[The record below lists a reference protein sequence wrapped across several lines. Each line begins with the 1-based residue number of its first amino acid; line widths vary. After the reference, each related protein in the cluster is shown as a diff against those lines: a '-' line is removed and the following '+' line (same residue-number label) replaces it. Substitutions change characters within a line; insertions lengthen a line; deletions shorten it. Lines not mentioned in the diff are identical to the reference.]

1 MERIISEQD
10 RIRRAE
16 EIAGRRRGTISAR
29 DINVEHTKKKMPM
42 LTKVFIQTVASICIF
57 GLAYFL
63 TQNNY
68 PFMDSVRSVLSADI
82 NIGQIYNELNN
93 SFKSVSNWYNGLVG
107 GIGENKQDD
116 ANEADN
122 TNAQENNIENTN
134 EIEGVNNVGDEANG
148 TDGANNGEDEA
159 NGTNTSETEN
169 VNNEETNSSDAGG
182 IGGSDE
188 NITLSQNE
196 QDIAYIKEN
205 ASIIVPVYGTVTSGY
220 GPRTPTDII
229 SANHAGLDIGAN
241 EGTEII
247 AAMEGTVELVSSYGD
262 YGNHVK
268 ITNGEISTM
277 YAHCKDIYVNQGDY
291 ISQGQ
296 VIATVGNTG
305 RTTGPHLHF
314 EIARSG
320 RTVDPQAIIQI

>member
-29 DINVEHTKKKMPM
+29 DINVERSKKKMPM
-42 LTKVFIQTVASICIF
+42 LTKVFIQTVASMCIF
-57 GLAYFL
+57 GLAYFMS
-63 TQNNY
+63 QNNY
-68 PFMDSVRSVLSADI
+68 PFMDSVRIVLSADV
-82 NIGQIYNELNN
+82 NIGQIYNELSN
-93 SFKSVSNWYNGLVG
+93 SFKSVTDWYNGLVADA
-107 GIGENKQDD
+107 EQNEQDI
-116 ANEADN
+116 A
-122 TNAQENNIENTN
+122 NNIDNQNVQGEASEKTSNETGNVISEEGTTN
-134 EIEGVNNVGDEANG
+134 EIGIATSVEGVTA
-148 TDGANNGEDEA
+148 
-159 NGTNTSETEN
+159 ET
-169 VNNEETNSSDAGG
+169 GG

-188 NITLSQNE
+188 NITLSQDE

-205 ASIIVPVYGTVTSGY
+205 VSIIVPVYGTVTSGY

-241 EGTEII
+241 EGKEIV

-268 ITNGEISTM
+268 ITNGEVSTM

>member
-29 DINVEHTKKKMPM
+29 DINVERSKKKMPM
-42 LTKVFIQTVASICIF
+42 LTKVFIQTVASMCIF
-57 GLAYFL
+57 GLAYFMS
-63 TQNNY
+63 QNNY
-68 PFMDSVRSVLSADI
+68 PFMDSVRIVLSADV
-82 NIGQIYNELNN
+82 NIGQIYNGLSN
-93 SFKSVSNWYNGLVG
+93 SFKSVTDWYNGLVADEG
-107 GIGENKQDD
+107 QNEQDIANNMDNQNVQGEASGETSNETGNVISEEGI
-116 ANEADN
+116 
-122 TNAQENNIENTN
+122 TN
-134 EIEGVNNVGDEANG
+134 EIRNATSEEGVTA
-148 TDGANNGEDEA
+148 
-159 NGTNTSETEN
+159 ET
-169 VNNEETNSSDAGG
+169 GG

-188 NITLSQNE
+188 NITLSQDE

-205 ASIIVPVYGTVTSGY
+205 VSIIVPVYGTVTSGY

-241 EGTEII
+241 EGTEIV

-268 ITNGEISTM
+268 ITNGEVSTM

>member
-16 EIAGRRRGTISAR
+16 EIANRRRGTISAR

-93 SFKSVSNWYNGLVG
+93 SFKSVSDWYNGLVG
-107 GIGENKQDD
+107 GIGENEQDD

-122 TNAQENNIENTN
+122 TNAQENNIEN
-134 EIEGVNNVGDEANG
+134 ANG

-188 NITLSQNE
+188 NITLSQDE

>member
-29 DINVEHTKKKMPM
+29 DINVERSKKKMPM
-42 LTKVFIQTVASICIF
+42 LTKVFIQTVASMCIF
-57 GLAYFL
+57 GLAYFMSH
-63 TQNNY
+63 NNY
-68 PFMDSVRSVLSADI
+68 PFMDSVRSVLSADV
-82 NIGQIYNELNN
+82 NIGQIYNELSN
-93 SFKSVSNWYNGLVG
+93 SFKSVTDWYNGLVVDSEQNEQN
-107 GIGENKQDD
+107 IANNTDSQNVQGETSGETS
-116 ANEADN
+116 NE
-122 TNAQENNIENTN
+122 TGNAILQEGTTN
-134 EIEGVNNVGDEANG
+134 EIGNATPEEGVTAK
-148 TDGANNGEDEA
+148 T
-159 NGTNTSETEN
+159 
-169 VNNEETNSSDAGG
+169 GG
-182 IGGSDE
+182 IGGTDE
-188 NITLSQNE
+188 NITLSQDE

-205 ASIIVPVYGTVTSGY
+205 VSIIVPVYGTVTSGY

-241 EGTEII
+241 EGTEIV
-247 AAMEGTVELVSSYGD
+247 AAMEGTVEFVSSYGD

-268 ITNGEISTM
+268 ITNGEVSTM
-277 YAHCKDIYVNQGDY
+277 YAHCRDIYVNQGDY

-296 VIATVGNTG
+296 LIATVGNTG

-320 RTVDPQAIIQI
+320 RTVDPQKIIQI

>member
-29 DINVEHTKKKMPM
+29 DINVEHTKKKMTL
-42 LTKVFIQTVASICIF
+42 LTKVFIQTIVSMCIF
-57 GLAYFL
+57 GIAYFL
-63 TQNNY
+63 VQHNN
-68 PFMDSVRSVLSADI
+68 PAIESIRNILGKDA
-82 NIGQIYNELNN
+82 NIGQIYNEFNN
-93 SFKSVSNWYNGLVG
+93 KFQSLSTWYSRYINN
-107 GIGENKQDD
+107 ENNINQ
-116 ANEADN
+116 NS
-122 TNAQENNIENTN
+122 QENNQEENINEVNQIENVLN
-134 EIEGVNNVGDEANG
+134 ENSIDSNIVNSNV
-148 TDGANNGEDEA
+148 
-159 NGTNTSETEN
+159 
-169 VNNEETNSSDAGG
+169 VG

-188 NITLSQNE
+188 NINLSQDE

-205 ASIIVPVYGTVTSGY
+205 ASIIVPVSGTLTSGY

-229 SANHAGLDIGAN
+229 SANHAGIDIGAN

-247 AAMEGTVELVSSYGD
+247 CAMEGTVELVSGYGD

-277 YAHCKDIYVNQGDY
+277 YAHCQNIYVNQGDY
-291 ISQGQ
+291 VSQGQ

-314 EIARSG
+314 EISRQG
-320 RTVDPQAIIQI
+320 RTVNPQSIIEI

>member
-16 EIAGRRRGTISAR
+16 EIAGRRKGTISAR
-29 DINVEHTKKKMPM
+29 DINVERSKKKMPM
-42 LTKVFIQTVASICIF
+42 LTKVFIQTVASMCIF
-57 GLAYFL
+57 GLAYFMSH
-63 TQNNY
+63 NNY
-68 PFMDSVRSVLSADI
+68 PFMDSVRSVLSADV
-82 NIGQIYNELNN
+82 NIGQIYNELSN
-93 SFKSVSNWYNGLVG
+93 SFKSVTDWYNGLVVDSEQNEQN
-107 GIGENKQDD
+107 IANNTDSQNVQGETSGETSNETGN
-116 ANEADN
+116 AILEEGVTNEAG
-122 TNAQENNIENTN
+122 NATPE
-134 EIEGVNNVGDEANG
+134 EGVTAK
-148 TDGANNGEDEA
+148 T
-159 NGTNTSETEN
+159 
-169 VNNEETNSSDAGG
+169 GG

-188 NITLSQNE
+188 NITLSQDE

-205 ASIIVPVYGTVTSGY
+205 VSIIVPVYGMVTSGY

-241 EGTEII
+241 EGTEIV
-247 AAMEGTVELVSSYGD
+247 AAMEGTVEFVSSYGD

-268 ITNGEISTM
+268 ITNGEVSTM
-277 YAHCKDIYVNQGDY
+277 YAHCRDIYVNQGDY

-296 VIATVGNTG
+296 LIATVGNTG

-320 RTVDPQAIIQI
+320 RTVDPQKIIQI

>member
-29 DINVEHTKKKMPM
+29 DINVERSKKKMPM
-42 LTKVFIQTVASICIF
+42 LTKVFIQTVASMCIF
-57 GLAYFL
+57 GLAYFMS
-63 TQNNY
+63 QNNY
-68 PFMDSVRSVLSADI
+68 PFMDSVRIVLSADV
-82 NIGQIYNELNN
+82 NIGQIYNGLSN
-93 SFKSVSNWYNGLVG
+93 SFKSVTDWYNGLVADEG
-107 GIGENKQDD
+107 QNEQDITNNIDNQNVQGEASGET
-116 ANEADN
+116 ANE
-122 TNAQENNIENTN
+122 TGNAISEEGTTN
-134 EIEGVNNVGDEANG
+134 EIGNATSEEGVTA
-148 TDGANNGEDEA
+148 
-159 NGTNTSETEN
+159 ET
-169 VNNEETNSSDAGG
+169 GG

-188 NITLSQNE
+188 NITLSQDE

-205 ASIIVPVYGTVTSGY
+205 VSIIVPVYGTVTSGY

-241 EGTEII
+241 EGTEIV

-268 ITNGEISTM
+268 ITNGEVSTM

>member
-1 MERIISEQD
+1 MQGKKSMERIISEQD

-16 EIAGRRRGTISAR
+16 EIANRRRGTISAR

-116 ANEADN
+116 VNEADN
-122 TNAQENNIENTN
+122 TNAQENNIEN
-134 EIEGVNNVGDEANG
+134 ANG

-159 NGTNTSETEN
+159 NVTNTSETEN

-188 NITLSQNE
+188 NITLSQDE

-305 RTTGPHLHF
+305 TTTGPHLHF

>member
-16 EIAGRRRGTISAR
+16 EIAGRRKGTISAR
-29 DINVEHTKKKMPM
+29 DINVERSKKKMPM
-42 LTKVFIQTVASICIF
+42 LTKVFIQTVASMCIF
-57 GLAYFL
+57 GLAYFMS
-63 TQNNY
+63 QNNY
-68 PFMDSVRSVLSADI
+68 PFMDSVRSVLSADV
-82 NIGQIYNELNN
+82 NIGQIYNELSN
-93 SFKSVSNWYNGLVG
+93 SFKSVTDWYNGLVADVG
-107 GIGENKQDD
+107 QNEQDIANNMDNQNVQGE
-116 ANEADN
+116 ASGETSNE
-122 TNAQENNIENTN
+122 TGNAILEEGTTN
-134 EIEGVNNVGDEANG
+134 EIGNATSEEGVTDE
-148 TDGANNGEDEA
+148 T
-159 NGTNTSETEN
+159 
-169 VNNEETNSSDAGG
+169 GG

-188 NITLSQNE
+188 NITLSQDE

-205 ASIIVPVYGTVTSGY
+205 VSMIVPVYGTVTSGY
-220 GPRTPTDII
+220 GPRTPTEII

-241 EGTEII
+241 EGTEIV
-247 AAMEGTVELVSSYGD
+247 ASMEGTVELVSSYGY

-268 ITNGEISTM
+268 ITNGEVSTM

>member
-1 MERIISEQD
+1 MQGKKSMERIISEQD

-16 EIAGRRRGTISAR
+16 EIANRRRGTISAR

-116 ANEADN
+116 VNEADN
-122 TNAQENNIENTN
+122 TNSQENNIEN
-134 EIEGVNNVGDEANG
+134 ANG

-159 NGTNTSETEN
+159 NVTNTSETEN

-188 NITLSQNE
+188 NITLSQDE

>member
-29 DINVEHTKKKMPM
+29 DINVERSKKKMPM
-42 LTKVFIQTVASICIF
+42 LTKVFIQTVASMCIF
-57 GLAYFL
+57 GLAYFMS
-63 TQNNY
+63 QNNY
-68 PFMDSVRSVLSADI
+68 PFMDSVRIVLSADV
-82 NIGQIYNELNN
+82 NIGQIYNELSN
-93 SFKSVSNWYNGLVG
+93 SFKSVTDWYNGLVADAEQNEQD
-107 GIGENKQDD
+107 IANNIDNQNVQGEASEKT
-116 ANEADN
+116 ANETGN
-122 TNAQENNIENTN
+122 VISEEGTTN
-134 EIEGVNNVGDEANG
+134 EIGNATLEEGVTA
-148 TDGANNGEDEA
+148 
-159 NGTNTSETEN
+159 ET
-169 VNNEETNSSDAGG
+169 GG

-188 NITLSQNE
+188 NITLSQDE

-205 ASIIVPVYGTVTSGY
+205 VSIIVPVYGTVTSGY

-241 EGTEII
+241 EGTEIV

-268 ITNGEISTM
+268 ITNGEVSTM

-314 EIARSG
+314 EIARNG

>member
-29 DINVEHTKKKMPM
+29 DINVERSKKKMPM
-42 LTKVFIQTVASICIF
+42 LTKVFIQTVASMCIF
-57 GLAYFL
+57 GFAYFMS
-63 TQNNY
+63 QNNY
-68 PFMDSVRSVLSADI
+68 PFMDSVRSMLSADV
-82 NIGQIYNELNN
+82 NIGQIYNDLSN
-93 SFKSVSNWYNGLVG
+93 SFKSVTDWYNGLVADVG
-107 GIGENKQDD
+107 QNEQDIANNMDNQNVQGE
-116 ANEADN
+116 ASGETSNE
-122 TNAQENNIENTN
+122 TENAILEEGTTN
-134 EIEGVNNVGDEANG
+134 EIGNATSEEGVTDE
-148 TDGANNGEDEA
+148 T
-159 NGTNTSETEN
+159 
-169 VNNEETNSSDAGG
+169 GG

-188 NITLSQNE
+188 NITLSQDE

-205 ASIIVPVYGTVTSGY
+205 VSMIVPVYGTVTSGY
-220 GPRTPTDII
+220 GPRTPTEII

-241 EGTEII
+241 EGTEIV
-247 AAMEGTVELVSSYGD
+247 ASMEGTVELVSSYGD

-268 ITNGEISTM
+268 ITNGEVSTM

-320 RTVDPQAIIQI
+320 RTVDPQKIIQI

>member
-29 DINVEHTKKKMPM
+29 DINVERSKKKMPM
-42 LTKVFIQTVASICIF
+42 LTKVFIQTVASMCIF
-57 GLAYFL
+57 GLAYFMS
-63 TQNNY
+63 QNNY
-68 PFMDSVRSVLSADI
+68 PFMDSVRIVLSADV
-82 NIGQIYNELNN
+82 NIGQIYNGLSN
-93 SFKSVSNWYNGLVG
+93 SFKSVTDWYNGLVADAEQNEQD
-107 GIGENKQDD
+107 IANNIDNQNVQGEASGET
-116 ANEADN
+116 ANETGN
-122 TNAQENNIENTN
+122 VISEEGTTN
-134 EIEGVNNVGDEANG
+134 EIGNATSEEGVTA
-148 TDGANNGEDEA
+148 
-159 NGTNTSETEN
+159 ET
-169 VNNEETNSSDAGG
+169 GG

-188 NITLSQNE
+188 NITLSQDE

-205 ASIIVPVYGTVTSGY
+205 VSIIVPVYGTVTSGY

-241 EGTEII
+241 EGKEIV

-268 ITNGEISTM
+268 ITNGEVSTM

>member
-16 EIAGRRRGTISAR
+16 EIARRRRGTISAR
-29 DINVEHTKKKMPM
+29 DINVERSKKKMPM
-42 LTKVFIQTVASICIF
+42 LTKVFIQTVASMCIF
-57 GLAYFL
+57 GLAYFMS
-63 TQNNY
+63 QNNY
-68 PFMDSVRSVLSADI
+68 PFMDSVRIVLSADV
-82 NIGQIYNELNN
+82 NIGQIYNELSN
-93 SFKSVSNWYNGLVG
+93 SFKSVTDWYNGLVADAEQNEQD
-107 GIGENKQDD
+107 IANNIDNQNVQGEASGET
-116 ANEADN
+116 ANE
-122 TNAQENNIENTN
+122 TGNAISKEGTTN
-134 EIEGVNNVGDEANG
+134 EIGNANSEEGVTA
-148 TDGANNGEDEA
+148 
-159 NGTNTSETEN
+159 ET
-169 VNNEETNSSDAGG
+169 GG

-188 NITLSQNE
+188 NITLSQDE

-205 ASIIVPVYGTVTSGY
+205 VSIIVPVYGTVTSGY

-241 EGTEII
+241 EGTEIV

-268 ITNGEISTM
+268 ITNGEVSTM

-314 EIARSG
+314 EIARNG